1 MRSGR
6 AVRADGRRRAL
17 RQAHGRA
24 EGALDCR
31 RSREDR
37 PDGAGSLPGSLSV
50 PPRLSRQRPGTGLR
64 LRAVG
69 ATRDRGPRANG
80 VCARRQ
86 RSVASRGARA
96 PVLAVLRLQRLE
108 QPARRR
114 LGNDPARLRRR
125 ERARRADDGS
135 NECRLQPARRCRT
148 RGLELLEA
156 RTGGR
161 HAPGRLPRGRF
172 TRELLRRRALPR
184 QLRESGCR
192 LRRHGRAAPRS
203 ALVGGERSQAT
214 RYRRASSFPGLRSR
228 GAGASCNRLSS
239 MARPAPI

>member
-1 MRSGR
+1 MSSAIR
-6 AVRADGRRRAL
+6 
-17 RQAHGRA
+17 
-24 EGALDCR
+24 CI
-31 RSREDR
+31 
-37 PDGAGSLPGSLSV
+37 P
-50 PPRLSRQRPGTGLR
+50 
-64 LRAVG
+64 
-69 ATRDRGPRANG
+69 
-80 VCARRQ
+80 
-86 RSVASRGARA
+86 GARA

-135 NECRLQPARRCRT
+135 NECRLQPARRRRT
-148 RGLELLEA
+148 GGLELLEA

-203 ALVGGERSQAT
+203 APVGGDDPERPAT
-214 RYRRASSFPGLRSR
+214 GARAASLDCVR
-228 GAGASCNRLSS
+228 GALGRAAALFLQWPDRPQPEDPVDRADPMVGRL
-239 MARPAPI
+239 ARPQLSRCLRPVCSVPRRRTSSVARSGAGRRPLSAS